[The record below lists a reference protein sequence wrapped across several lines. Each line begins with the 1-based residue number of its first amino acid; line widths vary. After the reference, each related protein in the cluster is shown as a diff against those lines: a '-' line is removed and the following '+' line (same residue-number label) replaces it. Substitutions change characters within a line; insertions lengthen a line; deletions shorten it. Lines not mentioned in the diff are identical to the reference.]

1 VVGAGDCVADGA
13 GRGDPQLA
21 ARGQL
26 LSGNRAG
33 SLGWGRGRE
42 IHARRGYTR
51 GMSSGLS
58 MDEFQ
63 ALEQK
68 VLRAVEI
75 VKQEREARAA
85 AEAEAGS
92 LREQL
97 ATRTAELQREI
108 DDAKGRAHA
117 AQSEKE
123 AAEGQIGALNQE
135 RDAVRQ
141 RVERL
146 LHQMDE
152 LL

>member
-1 VVGAGDCVADGA
+1 MVGAGDCVADGA

-75 VKQEREARAA
+75 VKREREARAS
-85 AEAEAGS
+85 AEAETAT

-97 ATRTAELQREI
+97 AAQAETAKSQLVDAETRAQTLRREK
-108 DDAKGRAHA
+108 D
-117 AQSEKE
+117 
-123 AAEGQIGALNQE
+123 AAESQIAALNE
-135 RDAVRQ
+135 DRESVRL
-141 RVERL
+141 RVEKML
-146 LHQMDE
+146 QQMDE